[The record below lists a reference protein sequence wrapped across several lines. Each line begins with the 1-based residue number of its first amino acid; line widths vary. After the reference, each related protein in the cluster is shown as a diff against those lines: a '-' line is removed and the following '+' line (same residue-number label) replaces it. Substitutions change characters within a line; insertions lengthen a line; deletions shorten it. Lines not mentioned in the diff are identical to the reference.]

1 MSFRTLLCGAAVLGI
16 ASFVSVPH
24 ANALLLWGNNAS
36 VNDVVEAFDPATGAV
51 VHQYA
56 TAQGGNGRGV
66 VTVGNVVYYTSV
78 GDGNIYKLDA
88 NTGTFL
94 GSIATGQSSLATIAY
109 DGTNFYLG
117 DYSGSNKVF
126 HFNVG
131 TGLVDKT
138 ITLANCS
145 GNCDGLEYFQVGGQG
160 RLISNRGD
168 AGGPYDVYDTNGNL
182 LTAAFLPGGQTTG
195 VAFDGTDFFVSNIY
209 GNSVSVYDS
218 SGTFIRTTTLGLP
231 LPATGTGQRFIEDL
245 SFDYNVVIPT
255 PEPASLGLLGAGLFA
270 LRLLRRRGK

>member
-1 MSFRTLLCGAAVLGI
+1 M
-16 ASFVSVPH
+16 PH

-36 VNDVVEAFDPATGAV
+36 YSVVIEAFDPATGAV
-51 VHQYA
+51 VHQY
-56 TAQGGNGRGV
+56 TTPQSGNGRGV
-66 VTVGNVVYYTSV
+66 VTVGNVVYYTKV

-94 GSIATGQSSLATIAY
+94 GSIATGQSSLSTIAY

-117 DYSGSNKVF
+117 DYSGSNHVF

-131 TGLVDKT
+131 TGLIDNT
-138 ITLANCS
+138 ITLGNCT

-168 AGGPYDVYDTNGNL
+168 ADGPYDVYDTSGNL
-182 LTAAFLPGGQTTG
+182 LTAAFLPGGATTG
-195 VAFDGTDFFVSNIY
+195 VAFDGTDFFVSNIN

-218 SGTFIRTTTLGLP
+218 SGTFIRTTTLGSP
-231 LPATGTGQRFIEDL
+231 LPATGTGTRLLEDL

-255 PEPASLGLLGAGLFA
+255 PEPASLGLLGAGLFG
-270 LRLLRRRGK
+270 LSLLRRRRK